1 MKKNLKNIFIPESFD
16 FYPLQS
22 KQIIKTTIINSPN
35 IISSKNNFIIKQYIN
50 TKESKKPLLEKNKTD
65 NKIGKFK
72 ENLIK
77 NKNTLI
83 YHKQGL
89 NSNNINK
96 NESSILNSTMNIINK
111 KNNFIINNSLTHR
124 TNKTNFNINN
134 NSKFNQLEK
143 PINKQS
149 IESYTYL
156 NPRKNLLI
164 DKKNN
169 NESDSNNLEKFINIK
184 NKRNN
189 NKKNF
194 IFDKAQSKTFEN
206 IINQKFNIKNNH
218 HNFINNDNNNNNN
231 NNKNETYN
239 DKTLKSNTSE
249 ISLYKKK
256 SPFQKQIIKNNFHK
270 KVFSTIKNSFSNID
284 NKINNIT
291 IEKKDIIDEVK
302 KSSTIN
308 KQIFRRKNILDN
320 NKDYKKIF
328 LLEKHKEKEIENNNT
343 MRPISTIKL
352 DNNTGEHLSSPFS
365 DKELNDISDNNKP
378 NRTYSISTF
387 KTIRKNNSLPKT
399 SLRFLI
405 NRASKDKSFGES
417 FHKAFEKNKNN
428 SVGKSLEKVK
438 NKNILYKNDKKAKI
452 IIPNEKDNDSCVNY
466 IYKSNTN
473 TNFNVIYKEKESK
486 CDLLFNNLETIKK
499 ENSRNNLR
507 GSINSF
513 NKKNYQENTNTN
525 NIFSKTSNNFKP
537 GKKVNYFLNL
547 TKNKSND
554 NIFIDSNIN
563 KFDGEQDESNNE
575 FVIVSSVEPNIKSS
589 NIDIELLYHLEN
601 KILDLYGKIKKYLK
615 FEDESFEI
623 INYYFK
629 NDISKTIIQL
639 FNSSYYKNIIISYIK
654 TELLA
659 YFLFYDICLYNC
671 LDKIILLIKP
681 IINYI
686 QKNFLLLI
694 KYIINKYENQT
705 INLNINKKNRTI
717 LLYLKNI
724 IKQNINFDLNEFEM
738 TEGYIIKIIMEH
750 TKCIIKYYKLILEKI
765 YKNDYISLN
774 NDDYDNDLK
783 FPYIFKYFS
792 NISKEKTLEIFRT
805 KRPFIISSF
814 FFESYQLL
822 NNYSIFDLE
831 NFFYSFLD
839 RTKTK
844 IYIKNNE
851 FILPKIDDNK
861 YKYTLVLDL
870 DETLVHC
877 NKKGNNKLVL
887 LLRPGLIEFLQK
899 MRNICELILFSF
911 GSSMYVESIMNVIEK
926 DEKFFE
932 YVLDRS
938 HGIYQDGHYIKDL
951 NMLNRDLNNI
961 IIIDDSSKYFQ
972 LQEENGI
979 CIKPFKGDIENDKN
993 TLKVLAKILEK
1004 IFNDANTTKDVRI
1017 SLKKYKKLLTMSNI
1031 IN

>member
-399 SLRFLI
+399 SLRFL
-405 NRASKDKSFGES
+405 
-417 FHKAFEKNKNN
+417 
-428 SVGKSLEKVK
+428 
-438 NKNILYKNDKKAKI
+438 
-452 IIPNEKDNDSCVNY
+452 
-466 IYKSNTN
+466 T
-473 TNFNVIYKEKESK
+473 
-486 CDLLFNNLETIKK
+486 
-499 ENSRNNLR
+499 
-507 GSINSF
+507 
-513 NKKNYQENTNTN
+513 
-525 NIFSKTSNNFKP
+525 
-537 GKKVNYFLNL
+537 FL
-547 TKNKSND
+547 
-554 NIFIDSNIN
+554 
-563 KFDGEQDESNNE
+563 
-575 FVIVSSVEPNIKSS
+575 
-589 NIDIELLYHLEN
+589 
-601 KILDLYGKIKKYLK
+601 
-615 FEDESFEI
+615 
-623 INYYFK
+623 
-629 NDISKTIIQL
+629 
-639 FNSSYYKNIIISYIK
+639 
-654 TELLA
+654 
-659 YFLFYDICLYNC
+659 
-671 LDKIILLIKP
+671 
-681 IINYI
+681 
-686 QKNFLLLI
+686 
-694 KYIINKYENQT
+694 
-705 INLNINKKNRTI
+705 
-717 LLYLKNI
+717 
-724 IKQNINFDLNEFEM
+724 
-738 TEGYIIKIIMEH
+738 
-750 TKCIIKYYKLILEKI
+750 
-765 YKNDYISLN
+765 
-774 NDDYDNDLK
+774 
-783 FPYIFKYFS
+783 
-792 NISKEKTLEIFRT
+792 
-805 KRPFIISSF
+805 
-814 FFESYQLL
+814 
-822 NNYSIFDLE
+822 
-831 NFFYSFLD
+831 
-839 RTKTK
+839 
-844 IYIKNNE
+844 
-851 FILPKIDDNK
+851 
-861 YKYTLVLDL
+861 
-870 DETLVHC
+870 
-877 NKKGNNKLVL
+877 
-887 LLRPGLIEFLQK
+887 
-899 MRNICELILFSF
+899 
-911 GSSMYVESIMNVIEK
+911 
-926 DEKFFE
+926 
-932 YVLDRS
+932 
-938 HGIYQDGHYIKDL
+938 
-951 NMLNRDLNNI
+951 
-961 IIIDDSSKYFQ
+961 
-972 LQEENGI
+972 
-979 CIKPFKGDIENDKN
+979 
-993 TLKVLAKILEK
+993 
-1004 IFNDANTTKDVRI
+1004 
-1017 SLKKYKKLLTMSNI
+1017 
-1031 IN
+1031 